1 MSAPTEPL
9 LRLDD
14 YVTGDMPEAEAGTFE
29 AELFAAV
36 ASDADAPADVFKTS
50 GLAADAGFLDRLAR
64 LASNPNELAAFAGG
78 FTRAQVDGLL
88 GSPLPVHYVD
98 LGAGGASMFPA
109 WGADVKFVIARL
121 AVDLRGWQDVDI
133 EVTTADGTPVKTFRD
148 VHCAPEDGALYAIC
162 HAPLAHLAFAR
173 GRSISRVVATRDGT
187 RETVA
192 VFDLQPATV

>member
-14 YVTGDMPEAEAGTFE
+14 YVTGDMSEAEARTFE
-29 AELFAAV
+29 ADLFAAV
-36 ASDADAPADVFKTS
+36 ASDADSPADVFKRS
-50 GLAADAGFLDRLAR
+50 GLVADAGFLDRLAR
-64 LASNPNELAAFAGG
+64 LASNPDELAAFAGG
-78 FTRAQVDGLL
+78 FARAQVDGLL

-98 LGAGGASMFPA
+98 LGAGGASVFPS

-162 HAPLAHLAFAR
+162 HAPLARLAFAR
-173 GRSISRVVATRDGT
+173 GRSISRVIATRDGT